1 MHRSSS
7 ITSLRLSDT
16 LTGPMLTSTITQ
28 DQNNDHFSKFNRGRK
43 AIIPT
48 RNNPLR
54 SASSADKDRQLTVL
68 PHEQN
73 ALEQFSSTSGHH
85 ENTKIIDNLQIA
97 QPLPDSSPKRAY
109 NVLPK
114 HENSPQEHSDD
125 NNSFD
130 VFVLKNF
137 KPFSGIQ
144 KVTQWL
150 DEVENLFSQFKIS
163 RSLRYEA
170 IPLLVEG
177 EAKRKYIRNRRAI
190 HTFDDFYE
198 FMLSEFDTTSTL
210 TTSATNHQP
219 LLSETNTA
227 PAPLA
232 SSFDTSKSHAPSFD
246 VSESIESQK
255 SNPSNTNTF
264 ARGHNATSQSGE
276 ASATA
281 NTLFVPTSSVT
292 SFDSVTNDLRRAI
305 VQNLIKNPKIFHGG
319 KDDVQKWI
327 EDIDHLMEIAHVPD
341 INRLDLI
348 SYSLRGDAL
357 QWYKTNKSTFKSW
370 NIFVSEI
377 NKAFTSSF
385 REELAFK
392 TLESYTQAENQS
404 VRNFFHEVLKLCKE
418 ADSKMSESTKLKNL
432 LNKVKPNIQF
442 EVRKRRPTTTAQ
454 FLEYAKEVEE
464 LLQLSSSTSNMTLP
478 NNPTINDFSHNPST
492 NVPSG
497 YSRPSQSNQYNKPH
511 YSYQYNFAPLPSTTR
526 NNFPP

>member
-1 MHRSSS
+1 MNYKFVKRLVNEFDMHRSSS

-73 ALEQFSSTSGHH
+73 TLEQFSSNSGHH
-85 ENTKIIDNLQIA
+85 ENTKIIDNLQTA

-125 NNSFD
+125 DNSFD

-276 ASATA
+276 ASATD
-281 NTLFVPTSSVT
+281 NTLFVPTSSAM

-305 VQNLIKNPKIFHGG
+305 VQNLIKNPKIFRGG

-327 EDIDHLMEIAHVPD
+327 EDIDHLMEIAHVLD

-348 SYSLRGDAL
+348 SYSLRGDAF
-357 QWYKTNKSTFKSW
+357 QWYKTNKSTFTSW
-370 NIFVSEI
+370 KIFVSEI
-377 NKAFTSSF
+377 KKVFTSSF

-392 TLESYTQAENQS
+392 TLESCT
-404 VRNFFHEVLKLCKE
+404 
-418 ADSKMSESTKLKNL
+418 
-432 LNKVKPNIQF
+432 
-442 EVRKRRPTTTAQ
+442 
-454 FLEYAKEVEE
+454 
-464 LLQLSSSTSNMTLP
+464 
-478 NNPTINDFSHNPST
+478 
-492 NVPSG
+492 
-497 YSRPSQSNQYNKPH
+497 
-511 YSYQYNFAPLPSTTR
+511 
-526 NNFPP
+526 